1 MPTQALTVNL
11 PDNLY
16 RQVAQRAERMHSSL
30 EDELIAVVAAA
41 LSTTSDVPVE
51 TLDAMAQLVYLNDH
65 ELWAAARMVVAPVDN
80 ERMQSLLFKRQT
92 DGLTSSEQDEAERLL
107 QRAEHVMLVRAQAM
121 ALLRA
126 RGYDVSH
133 LIQPRLPA

>member
-51 TLDAMAQLVYLNDH
+51 TLDAMAQLVYLNDQ